1 VNNTPAQAALILP
14 NPRHAASDAQSTKRI
29 LLIDSRNAARMLSLS
44 DRTLYTLA
52 KSGAIPFVRCGKR
65 GKRFSVAAIERW
77 IAAQEAKSVG
87 TV

>member
-1 VNNTPAQAALILP
+1 VNNTPAQASALLL
-14 NPRHAASDAQSTKRI
+14 NPKHATSDAQNTERI
-29 LLIDSRNAARMLSLS
+29 LLIDSRSAARMLSLS
-44 DRTLYTLA
+44 ERTLYTLA

-77 IAAQEAKSVG
+77 IAAQEANCVG